1 MPSFAR
7 NPSVYKWLYLFIA
20 AAVALNFSGLFVT
33 ILGLD
38 GPLYACIAKTMVQRH
53 DYVNL
58 FSQGKDW
65 LDKPHFPFWV
75 TALSFNLFGFT
86 TWAYKL
92 PAILFVLMGGVY
104 TYLFCKNL
112 YNKEVALWSVL
123 VFLTAEH
130 VIISNNDVRAEPYL
144 TGLIIASVY
153 HFYKTVA
160 KNSIW
165 HLIIACVFAAC
176 AVMTKGIFALIPIF
190 GAFAGEYIIT
200 KNWKQLFHWRWLLA
214 FILVML
220 FLAPEIYCLYKQ
232 FDLHPEKLVFDQ
244 HNVSG
249 IKFFFWDSQFGRF
262 FNNGPIKGH
271 GDPFFFF
278 HTLLWAFIP
287 WSVLLYI
294 AVVQFFRNKNQQKRE
309 WYCICGALLT
319 FFIFSASKF
328 QLPHYITIVF
338 PFFAIITAQYLISIK
353 TAKGLHAIRITQ
365 TIVLSLLILTIIA
378 LEYFNTREDFNLNQS
393 FAISLVP
400 FFGISLL
407 IYLFTDK
414 ALGSKYTLL
423 FQSVLVSIFINLYLN
438 LNFYPSLLHYQSGSE
453 AAFYI
458 DKNSM
463 PDLPVAQL
471 QEEDHSH
478 ALEFYLQR
486 PLFVVNEDGK
496 GNLPSKPYL
505 LFATKEHIDQIIAK
519 GWKISLVKSFK
530 DYEVTR
536 LKGKFLNRKTRKEVV
551 EKKQLVLVEQD
562 VLAK

>member
-1 MPSFAR
+1 MPSFTST
-7 NPSVYKWLYLFIA
+7 PIFKWLYFFIG
-20 AAVALNFSGLFVT
+20 AAVLLNFSGLFIT

-38 GPLYACIAKTMVQRH
+38 GPLYACIAKSMVQRH

-123 VFLTAEH
+123 IFLTAEH
-130 VIISNNDVRAEPYL
+130 LIISNNDVRAEPYL

-160 KNSIW
+160 KNSIG

-190 GAFAGEYIIT
+190 GAFAGEYILT
-200 KNWKQLFHWRWLLA
+200 KNWKQLFNWRWLLA

-220 FLAPEIYCLYKQ
+220 FLASEIYCLYEQ

-294 AVVQFFRNKNQQKRE
+294 AVVQFFRNQHKQKRE

-319 FFIFSASKF
+319 FFVFSASKF

-338 PFFAIITAQYLISIK
+338 PFFAIITAQYLIGIK
-353 TAKGLHAIRITQ
+353 TAKGLQAIRITQ
-365 TIVLSLLILTIIA
+365 SAVLALLILIVLLLQYFYRAENFTFFTI
-378 LEYFNTREDFNLNQS
+378 LL
-393 FAISLVP
+393 
-400 FFGISLL
+400 LL
-407 IYLFTDK
+407 ITAVLLIFVSVK
-414 ALGSKYTLL
+414 EAWGSKYQLL

-463 PDLPVAQL
+463 GNLPVAQL
-471 QEEDHSH
+471 QEEEYSH
-478 ALEFYLQR
+478 ALEFYLNR
-486 PLFVVNEDGK
+486 PLYLINEDGK

-505 LFATKEHIDQIIAK
+505 LYASKENINQIVAK
-519 GWKISLVKSFK
+519 GWKIRPVKTFN
-530 DYEVTR
+530 DELVTR
-536 LKGKFLNRKTRKEVV
+536 LTGKFLNRKTRKEQLGQ
-551 EKKQLVLVEQD
+551 KDLVLVEKD

>member
-1 MPSFAR
+1 MC
-7 NPSVYKWLYLFIA
+7 PSVSNLTYKWLYFFIA
-20 AAVALNFSGLFVT
+20 AAVLLNFSGMFVT

-75 TALSFNLFGFT
+75 AALSFNLFGFE

-92 PAILFVLMGGVY
+92 PAILFVLMGAVY

-112 YNKEVALWSVL
+112 YNKEIALWSVL
-123 VFLTAEH
+123 IFLTAEH

-153 HFYKTVA
+153 HFFKSYP

-165 HLIIACVFAAC
+165 HLILGCVFAAC

-190 GAFAGEYIIT
+190 GAFAGEFIFS

-214 FILVML
+214 FVLIML
-220 FLAPEIYCLYKQ
+220 FLAPEIYCLYEQ
-232 FDLHPEKLVFDQ
+232 FDLHPEKTVFGM

-249 IKFFFWDSQFGRF
+249 IRFFFWDSQFGRF
-262 FNNGPIKGH
+262 FNTGPIKGG

-294 AVVQFFRNKNQQKRE
+294 AVVQFFRHQKHE

-319 FFIFSASKF
+319 FLVFSASKF

-338 PFFAIITAQYLISIK
+338 PFFSITTTQYLTGIK
-353 TAKGLHAIRITQ
+353 TAKGLRAIRMTQ
-365 TIVLSLLILTIIA
+365 NIVLILLILIILLLQYFYRASNFTFLTVLLLAMA
-378 LEYFNTREDFNLNQS
+378 L
-393 FAISLVP
+393 A
-400 FFGISLL
+400 LL
-407 IYLFTDK
+407 IFISVK
-414 ALGSKYTLL
+414 EAFSSKYKLL

-438 LNFYPSLLHYQSGSE
+438 LNFYPSLLKYQSGSE

-463 PDLPVAQL
+463 SNLPVAQL
-471 QEEDHSH
+471 QEEEHSN
-478 ALEFYLQR
+478 ALEFYLHR
-486 PLFVVNEDGK
+486 PLFMVNEDGK
-496 GNLPSKPYL
+496 GNLPKKPFL
-505 LFATKEHIDQIIAK
+505 LYASEDAIKRLTAK
-519 GWKISLVKSFK
+519 GWKMNPVKSFD
-530 DYEVTR
+530 DYLVTR
-536 LKGKFLNRKTRKEVV
+536 LKGKFLNEKTRKEAITQV
-551 EKKQLVLVEQD
+551 KLVLVQQEAA
-562 VLAK
+562 VK

>member
-1 MPSFAR
+1 MQSSAP
-7 NPSVYKWLYLFIA
+7 NPVYKWLYFFIA
-20 AAVALNFSGLFVT
+20 AAVALNFSGLFVP

-65 LDKPHFPFWV
+65 LDKPHFPFWI
-75 TALSFNLFGFT
+75 TALSFNIFGFT

-104 TYLFCKNL
+104 TYLFAKNL

-123 VFLTAEH
+123 IFLTAEH
-130 VIISNNDVRAEPYL
+130 IIISNNDVRAEPYL

-190 GAFAGEYIIT
+190 GAFAGQYIIT
-200 KNWKQLFHWRWLLA
+200 KNWIQLFNWRWLLA
-214 FILVML
+214 TVLILL
-220 FLAPEIYCLYKQ
+220 FLAPELYCLYEQ
-232 FDLHPEKLVFDQ
+232 FDLHPEKTVFDQ

-249 IKFFFWDSQFGRF
+249 TKFFFWDSQFGRF
-262 FNNGPIKGH
+262 FNNGPIKGK

-287 WSVLLYI
+287 WSILLYI
-294 AVVQFFRNKNQQKRE
+294 AVVQFFRNPNQQKRE

-338 PFFAIITAQYLISIK
+338 PFFAILTAQYLIGIK

-365 TIVLSLLILTIIA
+365 SVVLSLLILTI
-378 LEYFNTREDFNLNQS
+378 LVLQYFYHAENSTFLTV
-393 FAISLVP
+393 VP
-400 FFGISLL
+400 ILITAALL
-407 IYLFTDK
+407 IFVSVK
-414 ALGSKYTLL
+414 EALGSKYTLL

-463 PDLPVAQL
+463 SNLPVAQL

-486 PLFVVNEDGK
+486 PLFVMNEDGK

>member
-1 MPSFAR
+1 MC
-7 NPSVYKWLYLFIA
+7 PSVSNLTYKWLYFFIA
-20 AAVALNFSGLFVT
+20 AAVLLNFSGMFVT

-75 TALSFNLFGFT
+75 TALSFNLFGFE

-92 PAILFVLMGGVY
+92 PAILFVLMGGAY
-104 TYLFCKNL
+104 TYLFCKKL
-112 YNKEVALWSVL
+112 YNKEIALWSVL
-123 VFLTAEH
+123 IFLTAEH

-153 HFYKTVA
+153 HFFKSYP

-165 HLIIACVFAAC
+165 HLVLGCVFAAC

-190 GAFAGEYIIT
+190 GAFAGEFIFS

-214 FILVML
+214 FVLVML
-220 FLAPEIYCLYKQ
+220 FLAPEIYCLYEQ
-232 FDLHPEKLVFDQ
+232 FDLHPEKAVFGR
-244 HNVSG
+244 HNVPG

-262 FNNGPIKGH
+262 FNTGPIKGG

-294 AVVQFFRNKNQQKRE
+294 AVVQFFRHQKHE

-319 FFIFSASKF
+319 FLVFSASKF

-338 PFFAIITAQYLISIK
+338 PFFSITTAQYLTGIK
-353 TAKGLHAIRITQ
+353 TAKGLRAIRMTQ
-365 TIVLSLLILTIIA
+365 NIVLILLILIILLLQYFYRASNFTFLTVLPLAMA
-378 LEYFNTREDFNLNQS
+378 L
-393 FAISLVP
+393 A
-400 FFGISLL
+400 LL
-407 IYLFTDK
+407 IFISVK
-414 ALGSKYTLL
+414 EAFSSKYKLL

-438 LNFYPSLLHYQSGSE
+438 LNFYPSLLKYQSGSE

-463 PDLPVAQL
+463 SNLPVAQL
-471 QEEDHSH
+471 QEEEYSH
-478 ALEFYLQR
+478 ALEFYLHR
-486 PLFVVNEDGK
+486 PLFMVNEDGK
-496 GNLPSKPYL
+496 GNLPAKPYL
-505 LFATKEHIDQIIAK
+505 LYASEGAIKRLTAK
-519 GWKISLVKSFK
+519 GWKINAVKGF
-530 DYEVTR
+530 DGYLVTR
-536 LKGKFLNRKTRKEVV
+536 LKGKFLNKKTREEAITQVK
-551 EKKQLVLVEQD
+551 LVLVQEE
-562 VLAK
+562 ANEK

>member
-1 MPSFAR
+1 MNRSASNYP
-7 NPSVYKWLYLFIA
+7 YQWLYFFIA

-92 PAILFVLMGGVY
+92 PAILFVLMGAFY
-104 TYLFCKNL
+104 TYLFCKKL
-112 YNKEVALWSVL
+112 YNEEVALWSVL
-123 VFLTAEH
+123 IFLMAEH
-130 VIISNNDVRAEPYL
+130 LIISNNDVRAEPYL

-153 HFYKTVA
+153 HFYKTLD
-160 KNSIW
+160 KNSIG
-165 HLIIACVFAAC
+165 HLLMACVFAAC

-190 GAFAGEYIIT
+190 GAFAGEFIFT

-214 FILVML
+214 AVLTML
-220 FLAPEIYCLYKQ
+220 FLAPEIYCLYQQ
-232 FDLHPEKLVFDQ
+232 FDLHPEKLVFDK

-249 IKFFFWDSQFGRF
+249 IRFFFWDSQFGRF

-287 WSVLLYI
+287 WSILLYI
-294 AVVQFFRNKNQQKRE
+294 AVIQFFRQKNKRE
-309 WYCICGALLT
+309 WFCISGALLT
-319 FFIFSASKF
+319 FLVFSASKF

-338 PFFAIITAQYLISIK
+338 PFFAILTAYYLIDLK
-353 TAKGLHAIRITQ
+353 TAKSWRAIRITQ
-365 TIVLSLLILTIIA
+365 TVVLVLLVLIIFLLQYFYRAENLTFFTVLPLIVSVA
-378 LEYFNTREDFNLNQS
+378 LFIF
-393 FAISLVP
+393 ISVKEAFVP
-400 FFGISLL
+400 
-407 IYLFTDK
+407 
-414 ALGSKYTLL
+414 KYRLL
-423 FQSVLVSIFINLYLN
+423 FQSVLVSIGINLFLN
-438 LNFYPSLLHYQSGSE
+438 LNFYPSLLKYQSGSE

-463 PDLPVAQL
+463 SKFPIAQL
-471 QEEDHSH
+471 QEEEYSH
-478 ALEFYLQR
+478 ALEFYLHQ
-486 PLFVVNEDGK
+486 PLFLVNEDGK
-496 GNLPSKPYL
+496 GNLPGKPYL
-505 LFATKEHIDQIIAK
+505 LYASPEHVNQLKAK
-519 GWKISLVKSFK
+519 GWTIKLVKTFD
-530 DYEVTR
+530 DYLVTR
-536 LKGKFLNRKTRKEVV
+536 LKGKFLNWKTRKE
-551 EKKQLVLVEQD
+551 ELEQKDLVLVEKD
-562 VLAK
+562 VVKP